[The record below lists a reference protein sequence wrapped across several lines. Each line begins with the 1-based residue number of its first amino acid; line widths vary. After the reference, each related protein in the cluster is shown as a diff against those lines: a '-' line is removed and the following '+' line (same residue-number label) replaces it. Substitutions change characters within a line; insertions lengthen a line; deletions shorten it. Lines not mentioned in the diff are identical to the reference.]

1 MEALIRRR
9 NIPTNGL
16 HVVET
21 GHVVAVKQMI
31 YQWSGPAQGPIE
43 LLSFAAL
50 RARNDGG
57 TQRADFCVLGFV
69 ESGAGMLSADFA
81 EYALEPGSIVALAP
95 GVVHRWQDID
105 AVEGSVVVFLPTAP
119 VTTAAQAASTEL
131 GRRIVWQPSEADRP
145 FIDMARAHLV
155 LESGA
160 AQSAV
165 AEEST
170 RLALTLL
177 LTRLDPM
184 TDDSATGQPLFRSF
198 RVAVE
203 RDFRSHHDAAHYAST
218 LGYSSRTLTRAVQRA
233 TGVTPKAFISERLV
247 LEAKRLLAHDGLTAA
262 ACAVRLGFL
271 DPSNFST
278 MFRTKTGQT
287 PGAWQRQFAPL
298 RSSEARATSR

>member
-1 MEALIRRR
+1 MWESDLRGINGGKQVEVDALGRDIRVLDEVEAVPGNTL
-9 NIPTNGL
+9 
-16 HVVET
+16 V
-21 GHVVAVKQMI
+21 
-31 YQWSGPAQGPIE
+31 
-43 LLSFAAL
+43 LSIDLDLQHAAEAAL
-50 RARNDGG
+50 GEQA
-57 TQRADFCVLGFV
+57 
-69 ESGAGMLSADFA
+69 
-81 EYALEPGSIVALAP
+81 GSIVALAP

-105 AVEGSVVVFLPTAP
+105 TVEGVLVVFLPTAP

-203 RDFRSHHDAAHYAST
+203 RDFRSHHDAAHYART

-233 TGVTPKAFISERLV
+233 TGVTPKAFISERLI

-271 DPSNFST
+271 DASNFST